1 MKHVLITKREQSND
15 AMAASTNKTTIATKK
30 RVLLKRDVLIDA
42 LVWNCPRYSR
52 DGVASCCVSLVDG
65 SQSNCVKELCSH
77 VFDIFKTMAQI
88 ENKEIIVW

>member
-1 MKHVLITKREQSND
+1 
-15 AMAASTNKTTIATKK
+15 MANKK
-30 RVLLKRDVLIDA
+30 RVLLKKDVLIDA

-65 SQSNCVKELCSH
+65 SQSNCVKEHCSQ
-77 VFDIFKTMAQI
+77 VFNIVKTMAQI